1 MSYSGRTYETFIATS
16 ASVEDAVVYGTISGA
31 VTVEEIS
38 GSTIGSVDNLMRISA
53 TDPQA
58 GSVVVV
64 PLLTS
69 GDAFPDAFRFVYS
82 VSNFSP
88 PANSYSTFLS
98 FANATNTLAW
108 NVFFNISTSS
118 LGQNIPIVSETLSQS
133 IVGGQW
139 LFPSQSINSAVNI
152 YGAVRKIAPFSNP
165 PQVEFKLEAGGLS
178 LEPTITSIAY
188 SLNPTTGS
196 VHTQWAGEDF
206 VSASFGVAFDIAE
219 VGTVN
224 TNFSVT
230 FLPY

>member
-1 MSYSGRTYETFIATS
+1 MAYSGRTYETFIATS
-16 ASVEDAVVYGTISGA
+16 ASVEAPIIYGTVSGS
-31 VTVEEIS
+31 VTIEEIS
-38 GSTIGSVDNLMRISA
+38 GSTFGSVDNLMKLSV

-58 GSVVVV
+58 GAVVVV

-88 PANSYSTFLS
+88 PANSYSTLLS
-98 FANATNTLAW
+98 FTNATNTLAW

-118 LGQNIPIVSETLSQS
+118 LGQNIPIVNEALSQS
-133 IVGGQW
+133 TVGAQW

-165 PQVEFKLEAGGLS
+165 PQVEFKLEAGGFS

-196 VHTQWAGEDF
+196 VNTQWAGEDF
-206 VSASFGVAFDIAE
+206 VSASFAVSFNSTE
-219 VGTVN
+219 VGTVD
-224 TNFSVT
+224 TNFFVT